1 MGLCLMTLRI
11 KEELM
16 YGIFM
21 ESLVILKLYTGLK
34 LLLALSLLLWIFLL
48 ATEKNGKI
56 RIVLVYAPFL
66 VLALFLFPVSRK
78 AFVAAGL
85 DGETYYRVLW
95 TIPMGVIFC
104 YGVCR
109 LSVRHRAIG
118 LGIAGA
124 LVVVCG
130 SCVYQSPYITR
141 AENLYHIPGT
151 VVKICDRIKSGD
163 PAVRVSAVMPTE
175 LIHFVRQYDAS
186 INMPYG
192 REMLVERWEYYNAVY
207 EAIEKPQV
215 VDMEELLA
223 VTRQERCEY
232 LVMGQEK
239 QTDVDPQESGLL
251 LIDEIDG
258 YRIYQ
263 DPEVTDPAEETKE

>member
-1 MGLCLMTLRI
+1 
-11 KEELM
+11 M

-21 ESLVILKLYTGLK
+21 ESLVIFKLYTGLK
-34 LLLALSLLLWIFLL
+34 PLFALSLLMWLFLL
-48 ATEKNGKI
+48 VTEKNKRV
-56 RIVLVYAPFL
+56 RIILVYAPVL
-66 VLALFLFPVSRK
+66 TLALFLFPVSRK

-95 TIPMGVIFC
+95 AIPMGVIFC
-104 YGVCR
+104 YGACR
-109 LSVRHRAIG
+109 LFAEHRGIG
-118 LGIAGA
+118 LLAAGA

-141 AENLYHIPGT
+141 AENLYHIPDT
-151 VVKICDRIKSGD
+151 VVKICDRIGSGD
-163 PAVRVSAVMPTE
+163 SDIRVSAVMPTE

-207 EAIEKPQV
+207 EAMEGAEVVNMEK
-215 VDMEELLA
+215 LLE
-223 VTRQERCEY
+223 VTRQEGCQY
-232 LVMGQEK
+232 LVMGQGKE
-239 QTDVDPQESGLL
+239 TDVDPAESGLV

-263 DPEVTDPAEETKE
+263 DPEVTALDTGR

>member
-1 MGLCLMTLRI
+1 
-11 KEELM
+11 M

-21 ESLVILKLYTGLK
+21 ESLVIFKLYTGLRW
-34 LLLALSLLLWIFLL
+34 LFLLSLVMWIFLL
-48 ATEKNGKI
+48 VTERSKNT

-66 VLALFLFPVSRK
+66 VVALFLFPISRK

-109 LSVRHRAIG
+109 LFAKHRGIG
-118 LGIAGA
+118 LVIASA
-124 LVVVCG
+124 LIIFCG
-130 SCVYQSPYITR
+130 SCVYQSSYISK
-141 AENLYHIPGT
+141 AENLYHIPDT
-151 VVKICDRIKSGD
+151 VVKICERISTGNPD
-163 PAVRVSAVMPTE
+163 VRVSAVMPTE
-175 LIHFVRQYDAS
+175 LIHFVRQYDAT

-207 EAIEKPQV
+207 EVMEKPEV
-215 VDMEELLA
+215 VNMEELLE
-223 VTRQERCEY
+223 VTRQEHCQY

-239 QTDVDPQESGLL
+239 QTDVDPEESGLL
-251 LIDEIDG
+251 LVDEIDG

-263 DPEVTDPAEETKE
+263 DPEVK